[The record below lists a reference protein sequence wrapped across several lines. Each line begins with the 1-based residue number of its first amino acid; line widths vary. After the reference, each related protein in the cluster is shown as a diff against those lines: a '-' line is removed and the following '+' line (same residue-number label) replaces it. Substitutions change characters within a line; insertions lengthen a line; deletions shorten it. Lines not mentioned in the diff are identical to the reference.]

1 MVCPGQVDILNV
13 SEGKELPR
21 YDRPLTV
28 EVWYPAAAGATGSTE
43 YNDVLLRDGA
53 TKVSLQGRAMRDAS
67 PDKQGAPFPLVII
80 SHGYPGNR
88 FLLSPLAENLAS
100 KGYVVASIDHK
111 DSTYDD
117 KTAFGS
123 TLVNRPLD
131 QLFVLNEMARLS
143 ADGASPLAGMVDAG
157 RTGLVGYSMG
167 GYGAV
172 ITAGG
177 GVTDT
182 GIGYSWGA
190 PAGTLAIHKAGS
202 ESLLKRFDPRI
213 KAVIAFAPWGR
224 NLEFWNADTLKDM
237 KIPTLF
243 VAGSVDDVSGYENGT
258 RKMFTEATGVERYL
272 LTFDNANHNAGAPM
286 PPPAESWKPSP
297 ALDFLPYDHYA
308 DPVWDNVRMNNI
320 AQHFATAFLGAYVLG
335 DEAKKPYLDL
345 VANAND
351 GVVALDE
358 AGKPKPEHTQWKGFA
373 PRTAKGLRFERL
385 AKGQ

>member
-1 MVCPGQVDILNV
+1 MRRTAPALATLLMLLTPAMAENRIDTIRPDAPELAAFGPHQIGVRTVQMVNPGQDDILNV

-131 QLFVLNEMARLS
+131 QLFVL
-143 ADGASPLAGMVDAG
+143 
-157 RTGLVGYSMG
+157 
-167 GYGAV
+167 
-172 ITAGG
+172 
-177 GVTDT
+177 
-182 GIGYSWGA
+182 
-190 PAGTLAIHKAGS
+190 
-202 ESLLKRFDPRI
+202 
-213 KAVIAFAPWGR
+213 
-224 NLEFWNADTLKDM
+224 
-237 KIPTLF
+237 
-243 VAGSVDDVSGYENGT
+243 
-258 RKMFTEATGVERYL
+258 
-272 LTFDNANHNAGAPM
+272 
-286 PPPAESWKPSP
+286 
-297 ALDFLPYDHYA
+297 
-308 DPVWDNVRMNNI
+308 
-320 AQHFATAFLGAYVLG
+320 
-335 DEAKKPYLDL
+335 
-345 VANAND
+345 
-351 GVVALDE
+351 
-358 AGKPKPEHTQWKGFA
+358 
-373 PRTAKGLRFERL
+373 
-385 AKGQ
+385 